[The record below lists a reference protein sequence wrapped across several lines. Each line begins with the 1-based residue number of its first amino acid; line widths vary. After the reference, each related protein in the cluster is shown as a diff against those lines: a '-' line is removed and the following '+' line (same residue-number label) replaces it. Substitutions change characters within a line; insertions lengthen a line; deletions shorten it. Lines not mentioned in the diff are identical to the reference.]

1 MIIKNLKKMNEINNE
16 ISTEDYLN
24 LLKIL
29 RRLQTI
35 KGHLFSKL

>member
-1 MIIKNLKKMNEINNE
+1 MRKMSKKNNTVNM
-16 ISTEDYLN
+16 EDF
-24 LLKIL
+24 LKIL

>member
-1 MIIKNLKKMNEINNE
+1 MRKTSEM
-16 ISTEDYLN
+16 SMEDF
-24 LLKIL
+24 LKIL